1 MLDNGSAGFRPTQW
15 TSDGWYILYDWKED
29 VHALPVDPAGEP
41 INLTASPGFESWRN
55 DGREL
60 VWMQVVPPATPRR
73 AARVSEARLRRQHR
87 PAEPPS
93 VLPPNFT
100 IASLVDSRARFT
112 MTPDAQRFLIR
123 QSDGDPRPAVQVIL
137 NWQDARP
144 GTLISDALTE
154 TDVPTVNLM
163 TNWQQSVPS
172 R

>member
-1 MLDNGSAGFRPTQW
+1 M
-15 TSDGWYILYDWKED
+15 
-29 VHALPVDPAGEP
+29 
-41 INLTASPGFESWRN
+41 
-55 DGREL
+55 
-60 VWMQVVPPATPRR
+60 
-73 AARVSEARLRRQHR
+73 
-87 PAEPPS
+87 
-93 VLPPNFT
+93 LPPNFT
-100 IASLVDSRARFT
+100 IASLVDSRAHFT